1 MAKKNTSAAADDQEV
16 SANALD
22 ALMETN
28 IENLPVV
35 METIPSGTW
44 KLRVRNTAFKE
55 RTETVSAKA
64 LIFYIPAEPLD
75 DVDPE
80 ALEAAGADYDFTNN
94 QIVFTKYVENLRDV
108 KALIQLMQL
117 HGVDTDGLNPKEAL
131 KKMRDHEVLASVG
144 TRSYEGSFG
153 TVTENTATNFAK
165 VGDSE

>member
-1 MAKKNTSAAADDQEV
+1 MARKNTATTDEQEV

-28 IENLPVV
+28 IENLPTV
-35 METIPSGTW
+35 MDTIPSGTW
-44 KLRVRNTAFKE
+44 KLRVRNAAFKDK
-55 RTETVSAKA
+55 TETQSAKA
-64 LIFYIPAEPLD
+64 LVFYIPAEPLD

-108 KALIQLMQL
+108 KGLIQFIQL
-117 HGVDTDGLNPKEAL
+117 HGVDTEGLSPKEAL
-131 KKMRDHEVLASVG
+131 KKLRDHEVVASVG

-153 TVTENTATNFAK
+153 TVNENTASNFAK
-165 VGDSE
+165 VSDGE